1 MEQRPH
7 WGFGAA
13 GERGGSGSGQRRGPR
28 QASERHREE
37 VRLPLS
43 YPGPGWTWDRSQRSP
58 PSVYTSFPPPLASPR
73 MALTD
78 DQQVIFEKLTLHCDS
93 YIQLI
98 PISFVLGELPLP
110 RAGVPVAAPGS
121 RQADGEELAGQGQ
134 WHVSASRWFR
144 ETGSLQPEGLKLDI
158 RKAVLLLALKTPLS
172 FFKFIL
178 LLLF

>member
-1 MEQRPH
+1 
-7 WGFGAA
+7 
-13 GERGGSGSGQRRGPR
+13 
-28 QASERHREE
+28 
-37 VRLPLS
+37 
-43 YPGPGWTWDRSQRSP
+43 
-58 PSVYTSFPPPLASPR
+58 

-78 DQQVIFEKLTLHCDS
+78 DQQVIFEKLTLYCDS

-121 RQADGEELAGQGQ
+121 RQADHEELAGEGQ

-158 RKAVLLLALKTPLS
+158 N
-172 FFKFIL
+172 
-178 LLLF
+178 